1 MDKAKWNNITLRIIS
16 IIIAIFMWSYV
27 MNEVNP
33 RMSQD
38 FSGIKVTYLNQNY
51 LTESQLEIMEPEEV
65 KVTVRLTGR
74 RSDIKTINPNDI
86 IVQADLWGYSEGMH
100 RVPVE
105 VKVPDNVTVESVSPK
120 YIQFKFDS
128 IITKEF
134 KISLTTTGNTA
145 DGHTPDE
152 GEVRPSSVLI
162 KGARTRVNS
171 VSKVI
176 ANVDL
181 TNVNSDI
188 KTSVPIRVLDDKDEE
203 VRGIEKEPNTV
214 EIIMPILGTKN
225 IPVRSRVKGTP
236 LNGYSITNITM
247 NPANIKI
254 KGKKEILKDIEFL
267 ETEPIDVELISI
279 SKEVPVNVVLPEGVE
294 LMDQELKLFANIK
307 VEKIIEKDIEL
318 STDNLTFINLD
329 TRYVVDKTS
338 LPETIKITVR
348 GIESKV
354 DNLTKKDVTFY
365 CDLSGLEKGVHNVNV
380 KVILH
385 DDIELI
391 STEPE
396 TLPITITE
404 EF

>member
-1 MDKAKWNNITLRIIS
+1 MDKAKWNNITLRIVS

-33 RMSQD
+33 KMSQD

-105 VKVPDNVTVESVSPK
+105 VKVPDNVTVESVNPK

-145 DGHTPDE
+145 DGYTPDE

-294 LMDQELKLFANIK
+294 LMDQELKLFANIQ

-365 CDLSGLEKGVHNVNV
+365 CDLSGLEKGIHNVNV

-385 DDIELI
+385 DDIEFI
-391 STEPE
+391 NIEPE
-396 TLPITITE
+396 TVPITITE